1 MPAAKTV
8 IGNSE
13 DSQIKD
19 NEPATQVEAHGHLHL
34 GDEKRMLYRK
44 RVDSNA
50 EISVDSPS
58 EYSSEEL
65 SSDNQN
71 MIGFN
76 PETHK
81 KLIKDIIA
89 GVLDG

>member
-1 MPAAKTV
+1 MPAAKTD

-19 NEPATQVEAHGHLHL
+19 NELPTQVEAHGHLHL
-34 GDEKRMLYRK
+34 GDEKRVPYRK
-44 RVDSNA
+44 RIDSNA
-50 EISVDSPS
+50 EISIDSPS
-58 EYSSEEL
+58 DDSSEEL

-71 MIGFN
+71 TIGFN